1 MSHKM
6 IHYKG
11 YFLLSLVFVFTG
23 VILHVLNMSLPFVY
37 MLIGFVFLVLG
48 CVKVTKRNVRVKKE
62 KPEHV

>member
-23 VILHVLNMSLPFVY
+23 VILHVLNMSLPSVYVFV
-37 MLIGFVFLVLG
+37 GFVFLVWG